1 MILALIPDVIKL
13 PIAVA
18 LGAAIAFYPAKWI
31 GAAGERQVVA
41 TEALKTSVT
50 VLRERN
56 AINEEVTASDAGALC
71 AALGL
76 SDDETT
82 ECLRRVGEA
91 SAEPVNGG
99 DNPQDRSAVCRPGS
113 VSQ

>member
-1 MILALIPDVIKL
+1 MILSLIPDVIKL
-13 PIAVA
+13 PAAIV

-31 GAAGERQVVA
+31 GQSEARQAAA
-41 TEALKTSVT
+41 TAALQTSVT

-56 AINEEVTASDAGALC
+56 AINDQVTASDAGALC

-82 ECLRRVGEA
+82 ECMRRMAETTGEPA
-91 SAEPVNGG
+91 DGG
-99 DNPQDRSAVCRPGS
+99 SDTQDRSPVCRAGS
-113 VSQ
+113 KP

>member
-1 MILALIPDVIKL
+1 MILSLIPDVIKL
-13 PIAVA
+13 PIVAA
-18 LGAAIAFYPAKWI
+18 LGAALMFYPAKWI
-31 GAAGERQVVA
+31 GASGARHAVA

-56 AINEEVTASDAGALC
+56 AINDEVTASDAGVLC

-82 ECLRRVGEA
+82 ECLRRMEEA
-91 SAEPVNGG
+91 PAEPANGG
-99 DNPQDRSAVCRPGS
+99 NDPEDRSAVCRPGG

>member
-1 MILALIPDVIKL
+1 MILSLIPDVIKL
-13 PIAVA
+13 PIAMA
-18 LGAAIAFYPAKWI
+18 LGAALAFYPAKWI
-31 GAAGERQVVA
+31 GASAERQVVA

-56 AINEEVTASDAGALC
+56 AINDQVTASDAGALC

-82 ECLRRVGEA
+82 ECMRRVAEA
-91 SAEPVNGG
+91 PAEPVNGG
-99 DNPQDRSAVCRPGS
+99 NDSQDRSPVCRPDS
-113 VSQ
+113 ISQ

>member
-1 MILALIPDVIKL
+1 MILSLIPDVIKL

-56 AINEEVTASDAGALC
+56 TINDEVTASDVGALC

-82 ECLRRVGEA
+82 ECMRRLA
-91 SAEPVNGG
+91 TPIADARNGG
-99 DNPQDRSAVCRPGS
+99 QDHDGRPPVCESGGQP
-113 VSQ
+113 

>member
-13 PIAVA
+13 PIAMV
-18 LGAAIAFYPAKWI
+18 LGAALMFYPASWI
-31 GAAGERQVVA
+31 GASGERQVVA
-41 TEALKTSVT
+41 TQALKTSVT

-56 AINEEVTASDAGALC
+56 AINDEITASDAGALC

-82 ECLRRVGEA
+82 ECMRRVGEA
-91 SAEPVNGG
+91 SSEPVNGG

-113 VSQ
+113 LSQ

>member
-1 MILALIPDVIKL
+1 MILSLIPDVIKL
-13 PIAVA
+13 PAAMV

-31 GAAGERQVVA
+31 GQSEARQAAA
-41 TEALKTSVT
+41 TAALKTSVT

-56 AINEEVTASDAGALC
+56 AINDQVTASDAGALC

-82 ECLRRVGEA
+82 ECMRRMAEA
-91 SAEPVNGG
+91 PAEPTNGG
-99 DNPQDRSAVCRPGS
+99 NDPQDRPAFCRPSG

>member
-1 MILALIPDVIKL
+1 MILSLIPDVIKL
-13 PIAVA
+13 PIVAV
-18 LGAAIAFYPAKWI
+18 LGAALMFYPAKWI

-56 AINEEVTASDAGALC
+56 AINDEITASDVGALC

-82 ECLRRVGEA
+82 ECMRRVAA
-91 SAEPVNGG
+91 SNADAGNGG
-99 DNPQDRSAVCRPGS
+99 QDHDGRPPVCEPSREP
-113 VSQ
+113 

>member
-1 MILALIPDVIKL
+1 MILSLIPDVIKL

-56 AINEEVTASDAGALC
+56 TINEEVTASDVGALC

-82 ECLRRVGEA
+82 ECMRRLDEAPGEA
-91 SAEPVNGG
+91 GHSGIPHPEGSIACER
-99 DNPQDRSAVCRPGS
+99 DRQP
-113 VSQ
+113 